1 MLLENESNKVLK
13 AILVGISLPGTSDI
27 ENKESLKE
35 LERLVQTLGFQVV
48 GSTQQRRPNL
58 SGAVPL
64 GEGKLK
70 EIAKITGGTGIV
82 KSAVPVR
89 KNKAKLRAEAEQGS
103 AEDESE
109 IGAQEAF
116 ADYKD
121 EENNEQD
128 EILEKAEAVVFDCE
142 LTPSQIT
149 HLQSAFGVEVLDRT
163 GVIVE
168 IFSRH
173 AKTREARLQ
182 VEIAKLKYLSPR
194 IREAGQSERQGSG
207 AGARGSGET
216 DVEIDKRRIR
226 DRIAELRREI
236 AAIQK
241 EQGNRRAKRSEQPC
255 VALVGYTNA
264 GKSSLMRKLTGS
276 EVLVA
281 DKLFATLDTTVR
293 TLYPETQPRILISD
307 TVGFIKKLPHDL
319 VASFRSTLDEAMN
332 ASLLLFVV
340 DSSDISW
347 KSQLEV
353 TQSVLKEIGV
363 TDETPARL
371 VLNKSDRLSKD
382 DIQQLKSDFPD
393 ALLISTKNEKDIE
406 FMHHFIQEFFEK
418 DMLEADL
425 FVPYNVQGVIGEIR
439 SLFRVLVEKYE
450 NEGINYKIRGKR
462 ETIEKLKKLHNL

>member
-1 MLLENESNKVLK
+1 MLLENENNKVLK
-13 AILVGISLPGTSDI
+13 AILVGISLPGTSDL

-35 LERLVQTLGFQVV
+35 LERLVQTLGFQVI
-48 GSTQQRRPNL
+48 GSTQQKRRNL
-58 SGAVPL
+58 SGAIPL

-70 EIAKITGGTGIV
+70 EIAKITGGTGVV
-82 KSAVPVR
+82 KSAVPLR
-89 KNKAKLRAEAEQGS
+89 KNKAKLKLEEEHEAEEEEEEIFEES
-103 AEDESE
+103 TSEYEEDHEK
-109 IGAQEAF
+109 IVG
-116 ADYKD
+116 
-121 EENNEQD
+121 
-128 EILEKAEAVVFDCE
+128 KAEAVVFDCE

-182 VEIAKLKYLSPR
+182 VEIAKLKYLAPR

-207 AGARGSGET
+207 AGARGAGET
-216 DVEIDKRRIR
+216 AVELDKRRIR

-236 AAIQK
+236 ASIQK
-241 EQGNRRAKRSEQPC
+241 EQGNRRTKRSDQPC

-293 TLYPETQPRILISD
+293 SLYPETHPRILISD

-319 VASFRSTLDEAMN
+319 VASFRSTLDEALN
-332 ASLLLFVV
+332 SSLLLFVV

-353 TQSVLKEIGV
+353 TKAVLSEIGV

-371 VLNKSDRLSKD
+371 VLNKIDNLTKEELAH
-382 DIQQLKSDFPD
+382 LKSEFPD
-393 ALLISTKNEKDIE
+393 ALFISTKSEKDIE
-406 FMHHFIQEFFEK
+406 FMHHFIRDFFEQ
-418 DMLEADL
+418 DMLEVDL
-425 FVPYNVQGVIGEIR
+425 FVSYNIKGVIGEIR
-439 SLFRVLVEKYE
+439 SLFRVLNEKHE
-450 NEGINYKIRGKR
+450 DEGIIYKIRGKK
-462 ETIEKLKKLHNL
+462 ETIEKIKKIHNL